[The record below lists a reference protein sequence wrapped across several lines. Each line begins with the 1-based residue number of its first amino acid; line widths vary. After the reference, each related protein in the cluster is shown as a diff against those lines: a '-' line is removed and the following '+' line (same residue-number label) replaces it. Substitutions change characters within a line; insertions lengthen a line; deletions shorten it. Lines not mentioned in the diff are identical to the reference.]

1 MQKGIPQIMDVTSI
15 KSILHYLSR
24 EILPSRFETAQQPEP
39 NTIQIG
45 LRGINNTSWIEV
57 SWQGDCA
64 RIVKINRPDKL
75 GSQSTLAKQLSYGL
89 KYMALVLIEQDKFER
104 VIKFAFA
111 KKPGD
116 LIDKYLIFELMGKHS
131 NIFYLDKNLKIIA
144 AGKQVKSTQSSYRT
158 ISTGNIY
165 KQPPLNNKKEPNE
178 NETFQEWKS
187 LLNVVPDTLKNALL
201 RNYQGVSPILIK
213 QIEYLSNLESNNV
226 MNQSVDLIED
236 KYLKEIF
243 IIWNKWIDRY
253 KNNKFKFSI
262 FNHYFYSVWFS
273 ETEVKDNNKIDLC
286 EGLSNYYNQY
296 LNLKKMNGIVSQ
308 IDGLI
313 FKQISIERRNHNLQR
328 KLLENSENFE
338 SLKNKADNI
347 FLKLNLEKKD
357 ILEAEKLYK
366 KSKKLKRAINLI
378 KERLDIYENK
388 LNRLE
393 EYRFMLDNIKSNN
406 IGKIPNK
413 LDLLEELKYEL
424 SNEFNL
430 RKKRLNSSKIN
441 FQKKQSSPIQIISP
455 GGLDIL
461 IGRNMRQNDLITFKL
476 SKKQDLWFHAQESPG
491 SHVLLKSSSKVPN
504 DDDIQIAADL
514 AAFFCR
520 AKGNIRVPIN
530 QVKVK
535 DLQKISKA
543 GLGCVSFKNSE
554 IIWGN
559 PTRGK
564 EYIKKNT
571 E

>member
-64 RIVKINRPDKL
+64 RIFKINRPDKL

-296 LNLKKMNGIVSQ
+296 LNLKKLNGIVSQ

-313 FKQISIERRNHNLQR
+313 FKQISIESRNYNLQR

-514 AAFFCR
+514 AAFFCK
-520 AKGNIRVPIN
+520 AKGNLRVPIN

-535 DLQKISKA
+535 DIQKISKA

>member
-89 KYMALVLIEQDKFER
+89 KYMALVFIEQDKFER

-535 DLQKISKA
+535 DLQKINKA

>member
-89 KYMALVLIEQDKFER
+89 KYMALVFIEQDKFER

-262 FNHYFYSVWFS
+262 FNNYFYSVWFS
-273 ETEVKDNNKIDLC
+273 ETDVKDNNKIDLC

-313 FKQISIERRNHNLQR
+313 FKQISIERRNYNLQR

-338 SLKNKADNI
+338 SFKNKADNI

-430 RKKRLNSSKIN
+430 RKKRLNPSKIN
-441 FQKKQSSPIQIISP
+441 FVKTQSSPIQIISP
-455 GGLDIL
+455 GGLNIL

-535 DLQKISKA
+535 DLQKINKA

>member
-89 KYMALVLIEQDKFER
+89 KYMALVFIEQDKFER

-430 RKKRLNSSKIN
+430 RKKRLNPSKIN
-441 FQKKQSSPIQIISP
+441 FVKTQSSPIQIISP
-455 GGLDIL
+455 GGLNIL

-520 AKGNIRVPIN
+520 AKGNIKVPIN

>member
-262 FNHYFYSVWFS
+262 FNNYFYSVWFS
-273 ETEVKDNNKIDLC
+273 ETEVKDNKNIDLC

-296 LNLKKMNGIVSQ
+296 LNLKKMDGIVSQ

-430 RKKRLNSSKIN
+430 RKKRLNPSKIN
-441 FQKKQSSPIQIISP
+441 FVKTQSSPIQIISP
-455 GGLDIL
+455 GGLNIL

>member
-1 MQKGIPQIMDVTSI
+1 
-15 KSILHYLSR
+15 
-24 EILPSRFETAQQPEP
+24 
-39 NTIQIG
+39 
-45 LRGINNTSWIEV
+45 
-57 SWQGDCA
+57 
-64 RIVKINRPDKL
+64 
-75 GSQSTLAKQLSYGL
+75 
-89 KYMALVLIEQDKFER
+89 MALVSIEQDKFER

-357 ILEAEKLYK
+357 ILEVEKLYK
-366 KSKKLKRAINLI
+366 KSKKLK
-378 KERLDIYENK
+378 
-388 LNRLE
+388 
-393 EYRFMLDNIKSNN
+393 S
-406 IGKIPNK
+406 P
-413 LDLLEELKYEL
+413 
-424 SNEFNL
+424 
-430 RKKRLNSSKIN
+430 KKTS
-441 FQKKQSSPIQIISP
+441 
-455 GGLDIL
+455 
-461 IGRNMRQNDLITFKL
+461 
-476 SKKQDLWFHAQESPG
+476 
-491 SHVLLKSSSKVPN
+491 
-504 DDDIQIAADL
+504 
-514 AAFFCR
+514 
-520 AKGNIRVPIN
+520 
-530 QVKVK
+530 
-535 DLQKISKA
+535 
-543 GLGCVSFKNSE
+543 
-554 IIWGN
+554 
-559 PTRGK
+559 
-564 EYIKKNT
+564 
-571 E
+571 

>member
-430 RKKRLNSSKIN
+430 RKKRLNPSKIN
-441 FQKKQSSPIQIISP
+441 FVKTQSSPIQIISP
-455 GGLDIL
+455 GGLNIL

-491 SHVLLKSSSKVPN
+491 SHILLKSSSKMPN
-504 DDDIQIAADL
+504 DEDIQIAADL

-520 AKGNIRVPIN
+520 AKGNIKVPIN